1 MTQILEFFVSFINGL
16 WNTVF
21 VSVTFDIA
29 GVTVSL
35 GAIILGFICIS
46 MIVSFFWKGAR
57 G

>member
-1 MTQILEFFVSFINGL
+1 MTSALNLLFDFINNI

-21 VSVTFDIA
+21 MSVVFAIGGVSVSF
-29 GVTVSL
+29 
-35 GAIILGFICIS
+35 GALILGFICIY

>member
-1 MTQILEFFVSFINGL
+1 MTQIIEFFVSFMNDL

-21 VSVTFDIA
+21 DSVTFDIA
-29 GVTVSL
+29 GVTVSF
-35 GAIILGFICIS
+35 GAIVLGFICIS

>member
-1 MTQILEFFVSFINGL
+1 MTQIIEFFVSFMNDL

-21 VSVTFDIA
+21 DSVTFEIG

-35 GAIILGFICIS
+35 GAIVLGFICIS

>member
-1 MTQILEFFVSFINGL
+1 MTQILEFFVTFINDL

-21 VSVTFDIA
+21 DSVTFDIA
-29 GVTVSL
+29 GVTVSF
-35 GAIILGFICIS
+35 GVIVLGFICIS